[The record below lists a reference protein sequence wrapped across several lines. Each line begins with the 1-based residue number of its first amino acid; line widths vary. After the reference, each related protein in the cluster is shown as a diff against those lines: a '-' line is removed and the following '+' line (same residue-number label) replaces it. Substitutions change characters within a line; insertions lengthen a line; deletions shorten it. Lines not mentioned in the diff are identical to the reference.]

1 MRDSET
7 QAIIKDYRIL
17 CGDLLDQ
24 AKAGA
29 DFAREV
35 LETSKARGDEITS
48 LTQRLAAIEALCR
61 RYDSPAVNVGA
72 HALAHKILAI
82 IAEKGK

>member
-1 MRDSET
+1 MTGQE
-7 QAIIKDYRIL
+7 K
-17 CGDLLDQ
+17 
-24 AKAGA
+24 
-29 DFAREV
+29 
-35 LETSKARGDEITS
+35 
-48 LTQRLAAIEALCR
+48 LAAIEALCR